1 MESLFTIISLF
12 FREITMCYST
22 GHGKNTYK
30 LTPNDQIFSSNRSVI
45 QSESKKKFSLR
56 YSNYL
61 IGSFKYFVADG
72 ILLWSI
78 DGISWFRKSNC
89 LSSLDLGISISSK
102 FFKTGIIIWRQ
113 FWISY
118 VIINDILS
126 HFPDFW
132 RQKQSIY
139 VWHNGINKKLSLNFY
154 AQGAI

>member
-1 MESLFTIISLF
+1 MI
-12 FREITMCYST
+12 
-22 GHGKNTYK
+22 K
-30 LTPNDQIFSSNRSVI
+30 
-45 QSESKKKFSLR
+45 SESKKKFSLR

-61 IGSFKYFVADG
+61 IGFLKYFIADG

-78 DGISWFRKSNC
+78 DGISWFRKSNS
-89 LSSLDLGISISSK
+89 LSIVDLSLDLGISISSK
-102 FFKTGIIIWRQ
+102 FSKTGNIIWRQ

-118 VIINDILS
+118 VIIDDILS

-139 VWHNGINKKLSLNFY
+139 VWHDGINKKLSLNFN